1 MAKLTSMFTA
11 SASEEP
17 EGFKASSRWSE
28 STLEVARWD
37 RIRHASS
44 RWAIWGGILGFLM
57 GLVAFAP
64 ATWLTKSVADWT
76 GQRVLLAEAQGTIWR
91 GNAIAVLT
99 GGPGSRDASAL
110 PGRLS
115 WQWQLKG
122 TRLQLLLMQDCC
134 LKAPLVVS
142 VQPGWRKVSAE
153 LSGQASAA
161 AARWPAA
168 WLIGLGAPW
177 NTLQLNGT
185 LGLTT
190 SGLRA
195 EWSQG
200 KLTTDGQAQLLL
212 TDVSS
217 RVSPLDRLG
226 TYALDVQGLPG
237 GQMGFELS
245 TQEGALQLQGRG
257 QLGASGLRFQGQAS
271 ASEAERESLNN
282 LLNIIGRRSGDRAY
296 ISIG

>member
-1 MAKLTSMFTA
+1 MDKLPPAFTVSTA
-11 SASEEP
+11 EEP
-17 EGFKASSRWSE
+17 DGFKASSRWSE
-28 STLEVARWD
+28 STQEVARWD
-37 RIRHASS
+37 RIRHASG
-44 RWAIWGGILGFLM
+44 RWAVWGGILGLVM

-64 ATWLTKSVADWT
+64 AAWLAKSVADWT
-76 GQRVLLAEAQGTIWR
+76 GQHVLLADAQGTVWR

-110 PGRLS
+110 PGRLA
-115 WQWQLKG
+115 WRWQLKG
-122 TRLQLLLMQDCC
+122 IRLQLLLTQDCC
-134 LKAPLVVS
+134 LKTPLVIS
-142 VQPGWRKVSAE
+142 VQPGWRTVSAE
-153 LSGQASAA
+153 MGGQTSVAS
-161 AARWPAA
+161 ARWPAA
-168 WLIGLGAPW
+168 WLTGLGAPW
-177 NTLQLNGT
+177 NTLQLNGS
-185 LGLTT
+185 LGFTT

-195 EWSQG
+195 EWAQG
-200 KLTTDGQAQLLL
+200 KLTTEGQAQLLL

-245 TQEGALQLQGRG
+245 TREGALQLQGRG
-257 QLGASGLRFQGQAS
+257 QMGANGVRFQGQAW

>member
-1 MAKLTSMFTA
+1 MANLSSVFNA
-11 SASEEP
+11 SSSEEP
-17 EGFKASSRWSE
+17 DGFKASSRWSE
-28 STLEVARWD
+28 STQEVARWD

-44 RWAIWGGILGFLM
+44 RWAVWGGIVGLLM

-64 ATWLTKSVADWT
+64 AAWLAKSVAGWT
-76 GQRVLLAEAQGTIWR
+76 GQHVVLAEAQGTIWR

-110 PGRLS
+110 PGRLA
-115 WQWQLKG
+115 WHWQLKG
-122 TRLQLLLMQDCC
+122 TRLQLLLTQDCC
-134 LKAPLVVS
+134 LKTPLVVS

-153 LSGQASAA
+153 ISGQTSAA
-161 AARWPAA
+161 SARWPAA
-168 WLIGLGAPW
+168 WLAGLGAPW

-185 LGLTT
+185 LGLSTN
-190 SGLRA
+190 GLRA
-195 EWSQG
+195 EWAQG

-212 TDVSS
+212 SDVSS

-226 TYALDVQGLPG
+226 TYTLDVQGLPG

-257 QLGASGLRFQGQAS
+257 QLDANGLHFQGQAS